1 MKPILRNYSPSE
13 NQIISIINHLK
24 SVEKLFSKVI
34 QSQKG
39 QKRKYDAPFE
49 MWELEKVLKSLK
61 VKKSPG
67 IDSLSNEIYLSN
79 KVVSNVKI
87 LWSTPKGL
95 EENNCENN

>member
-1 MKPILRNYSPSE
+1 MKLLTNREPDDKYKN
-13 NQIISIINHLK
+13 NVK

-67 IDSLSNEIYLSN
+67 VDSISNEIYTS
-79 KVVSNVKI
+79 S
-87 LWSTPKGL
+87 G
-95 EENNCENN
+95 